1 MLTAPEGLDIWDQND
16 PDMTA
21 VLKNA
26 QSIVQN
32 IRRDHLEGL
41 VLPFGWK
48 LELLSSGGD
57 RQFDTNKTI
66 DRYDT
71 RIAMTVMAD
80 FVLLGHQQTGSF
92 ALSDNKTHIFSMAI
106 EAFLDVICEQFNNK
120 AIPDL
125 MKMNGEH
132 FTGLTDYPH
141 LTHGD
146 VEDVDL
152 DKLGNYLKN
161 VTTSGLLVP
170 DEGVEDYIRAA
181 AGLPKRLD
189 DYVPM
194 PGEDRE
200 PGKVRTAQKP
210 KKDTGDKM
218 GGLDDEEPEE
228 DPAEVEKARKDLGR
242 D

>member
-1 MLTAPEGLDIWDQND
+1 
-16 PDMTA
+16 
-21 VLKNA
+21 
-26 QSIVQN
+26 
-32 IRRDHLEGL
+32 
-41 VLPFGWK
+41 
-48 LELLSSGGD
+48 
-57 RQFDTNKTI
+57 
-66 DRYDT
+66 
-71 RIAMTVMAD
+71 
-80 FVLLGHQQTGSF
+80 
-92 ALSDNKTHIFSMAI
+92 
-106 EAFLDVICEQFNNK
+106 
-120 AIPDL
+120 

-132 FTGLTDYPH
+132 FAGLTDYPH

-189 DYVPM
+189 DCVPM

-210 KKDTGDKM
+210 KKDTGDKT
-218 GGLDDEEPEE
+218 GNLDDEEPEE
-228 DPAEVEKARKDLGR
+228 DPAAVEKARKDLGR

>member
-1 MLTAPEGLDIWDQND
+1 MEK
-16 PDMTA
+16 
-21 VLKNA
+21 V
-26 QSIVQN
+26 
-32 IRRDHLEGL
+32 R
-41 VLPFGWK
+41 F
-48 LELLSSGGD
+48 
-57 RQFDTNKTI
+57 
-66 DRYDT
+66 
-71 RIAMTVMAD
+71 
-80 FVLLGHQQTGSF
+80 
-92 ALSDNKTHIFSMAI
+92 
-106 EAFLDVICEQFNNK
+106 EAFNVEELRVLRRACYEAGAAFGDPGHTAAERE
-120 AIPDL
+120 

-132 FTGLTDYPH
+132 FAGLTDYPH

-170 DEGVEDYIRAA
+170 DEGVEDYIREA

-200 PGKVRTAQKP
+200 PGKVRTTQKP

-228 DPAEVEKARKDLGR
+228 DPEAVEKARKDLGR

>member
-1 MLTAPEGLDIWDQND
+1 
-16 PDMTA
+16 
-21 VLKNA
+21 
-26 QSIVQN
+26 
-32 IRRDHLEGL
+32 
-41 VLPFGWK
+41 
-48 LELLSSGGD
+48 
-57 RQFDTNKTI
+57 
-66 DRYDT
+66 
-71 RIAMTVMAD
+71 
-80 FVLLGHQQTGSF
+80 
-92 ALSDNKTHIFSMAI
+92 
-106 EAFLDVICEQFNNK
+106 
-120 AIPDL
+120 

-132 FTGLTDYPH
+132 FAGLTDYPH

-170 DEGVEDYIRAA
+170 DEGVEDYIREA

-200 PGKVRTAQKP
+200 PGKVRTTQKP

-228 DPAEVEKARKDLGR
+228 DPEAVEKARKDLGR

>member
-1 MLTAPEGLDIWDQND
+1 
-16 PDMTA
+16 
-21 VLKNA
+21 
-26 QSIVQN
+26 
-32 IRRDHLEGL
+32 
-41 VLPFGWK
+41 
-48 LELLSSGGD
+48 
-57 RQFDTNKTI
+57 
-66 DRYDT
+66 
-71 RIAMTVMAD
+71 
-80 FVLLGHQQTGSF
+80 
-92 ALSDNKTHIFSMAI
+92 
-106 EAFLDVICEQFNNK
+106 
-120 AIPDL
+120 
-125 MKMNGEH
+125 
-132 FTGLTDYPH
+132 
-141 LTHGD
+141 

-200 PGKVRTAQKP
+200 PGKVRTTQKP

>member
-1 MLTAPEGLDIWDQND
+1 M
-16 PDMTA
+16 
-21 VLKNA
+21 
-26 QSIVQN
+26 
-32 IRRDHLEGL
+32 
-41 VLPFGWK
+41 
-48 LELLSSGGD
+48 
-57 RQFDTNKTI
+57 
-66 DRYDT
+66 
-71 RIAMTVMAD
+71 
-80 FVLLGHQQTGSF
+80 
-92 ALSDNKTHIFSMAI
+92 
-106 EAFLDVICEQFNNK
+106 ICEQFNNK

-132 FTGLTDYPH
+132 FAGLTDYPH

-152 DKLGNYLKN
+152 DKLGNYLTN

-170 DEGVEDYIRAA
+170 DEGVEDYIREA

-200 PGKVRTAQKP
+200 PGKVRTTQKP

-228 DPAEVEKARKDLGR
+228 DPEAVEKARKDLGR